1 MRATLM
7 PAAIMRCSCS
17 TALVPGPIVHT
28 IVVLTGIESLAAE
41 STVTPHT
48 LTLTLTLRSSSRV
61 VAGTAD
67 AGAADATRRWFAKW
81 PARRPALGVSDAPG
95 AANCDRLAL
104 TARPSASAPRARNQ
118 LNVCAHFL
126 FGCGGSTH
134 IITSTHHP
142 STFHLRPQSSFY
154 RSPFIVPRVLV
165 MCAGCASFSV
175 STTDLAV
182 LMPSTR
188 HIKQPGFRHTPR
200 ICLAAQATRHRI
212 AVDATL

>member
-48 LTLTLTLRSSSRV
+48 HTLSLTLRSSSRV

-104 TARPSASAPRARNQ
+104 TARPGASAPRARNQ

-126 FGCGGSTH
+126 FDVEDPAH
-134 IITSTHHP
+134 IITSSHPHITFDLPP
-142 STFHLRPQSSFY
+142 STAIFFLQITFRRASSARDVCGLRF
-154 RSPFIVPRVLV
+154 FL
-165 MCAGCASFSV
+165 SV
-175 STTDLAV
+175 DDGPCGL
-182 LMPSTR
+182 
-188 HIKQPGFRHTPR
+188 
-200 ICLAAQATRHRI
+200 
-212 AVDATL
+212 DAFDTSH